1 MSLKERTRMGNTSTI
16 KSVSGIYF
24 SWAGKL
30 SFGGQ
35 CLLWIAAFIEVIGM
49 VWPTSTIN
57 WKYWNQVLI
66 LEALLLVAYSLLT
79 LGSSIANFLARK
91 KKIND
96 VVDNAFGTEIG
107 IEHSENYFDNEE
119 IKEGT
124 KKLLYNTAES
134 CFFSYRELKS
144 MVGGVCLRTFIPFA
158 ILIIGLFVNKT
169 EVIMA
174 IFRISAIFVLLI
186 QAIQFF
192 VTLFQLEVLLSRM
205 LDTLKHKIGSAGQ
218 FNAESI
224 NYALEYEAVMVW
236 YGVKIPDKV
245 YFKLNERLTSE
256 WNNLKT
262 TFLVN

>member
-1 MSLKERTRMGNTSTI
+1 MSDASTI
-16 KSVSGIYF
+16 KSVSGVYF

-30 SFGGQ
+30 SSCGQ
-35 CLLWIAAFIEVIGM
+35 SLLWIAALIVVIGM
-49 VWPTSTIN
+49 VWPTTTIN
-57 WKYWNQVLI
+57 WKYWNQVI
-66 LEALLLVAYSLLT
+66 VLEALLLTAYSLLT
-79 LGSSIANFLARK
+79 LGSSIANFFARK

-107 IEHSENYFDNEE
+107 IDHSENYFDNEE

-144 MVGGVCLRTFIPFA
+144 MVGNVCFKTFLPFA
-158 ILIIGLFVNKT
+158 ILLVGLLINKT

-192 VTLFQLEVLLSRM
+192 VTLFQLEILLSRM
-205 LDTLKHKIGSAGQ
+205 LDTIKHKIGSTAQ
-218 FNAESI
+218 FNAECI
-224 NYALEYEAVMVW
+224 NYALEYETVMVW

-245 YFKLNERLTSE
+245 YLKLNEQLTSE
-256 WNNLKT
+256 WENLKN

>member
-1 MSLKERTRMGNTSTI
+1 M
-16 KSVSGIYF
+16 
-24 SWAGKL
+24 
-30 SFGGQ
+30 
-35 CLLWIAAFIEVIGM
+35 
-49 VWPTSTIN
+49 
-57 WKYWNQVLI
+57 
-66 LEALLLVAYSLLT
+66 
-79 LGSSIANFLARK
+79 
-91 KKIND
+91 
-96 VVDNAFGTEIG
+96 
-107 IEHSENYFDNEE
+107 
-119 IKEGT
+119 
-124 KKLLYNTAES
+124 LYNTAES

-205 LDTLKHKIGSAGQ
+205 LDTLKHKIVSAGQ